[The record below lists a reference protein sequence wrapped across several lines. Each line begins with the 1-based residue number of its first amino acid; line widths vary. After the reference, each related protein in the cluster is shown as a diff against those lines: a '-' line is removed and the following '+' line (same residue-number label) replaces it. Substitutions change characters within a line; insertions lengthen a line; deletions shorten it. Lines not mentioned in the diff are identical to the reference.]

1 MISRKLFFKALLFSI
16 TLLFFYGSS
25 ISCTSQLDKNRVLYA
40 DTLSIL
46 LSKTRNLSNI
56 DVQLLNQRID
66 SISALQEKM
75 YYLRMPRDIKTS
87 YYNRA
92 KAIDTTYKT
101 IIITL
106 GEIEYDLADWDEKIK
121 NYKQK
126 EKGKKNED
134 SAYHQL
140 KKELLILKEKANEC
154 AVDFNNQEF
163 PFRRLGKEYLE
174 YKERFTKVN

>member
-1 MISRKLFFKALLFSI
+1 MILRKHYFRALLFFP
-16 TLLFFYGSS
+16 TLLFFYTNS
-25 ISCTSQLDKNRVLYA
+25 ISCTSQLDKNRMLYA

-92 KAIDTTYKT
+92 KAIDTTYKS
-101 IIITL
+101 IIINL
-106 GEIEYDLADWDEKIK
+106 GEIQYDLAEWDEKIN

-140 KKELLILKEKANEC
+140 KNELLILKEKANEC

-174 YKERFTKVN
+174 YKERFTKAN